1 MQPFFTRDSYGGL
14 ALNGLYVIPGF
25 ILLSGGMIIWY
36 AVGKLFWRIFFIV
49 LLVAVI
55 TTLALLYW
63 YFRCKIPAI
72 IWEKGE
78 IKYGIVVKVWDYEV
92 ARGIYHL
99 RQKIV
104 YEFMSDSGDLIR
116 KRADVALVR
125 FKVGEKIK
133 IVVYGNR
140 SIALA

>member
-1 MQPFFTRDSYGGL
+1 
-14 ALNGLYVIPGF
+14 
-25 ILLSGGMIIWY
+25 MIIWY

-63 YFRCKIPAI
+63 YFRCKIPAT

-78 IKYGIVVKVWDYEV
+78 IKYGIVVKVWNYEV